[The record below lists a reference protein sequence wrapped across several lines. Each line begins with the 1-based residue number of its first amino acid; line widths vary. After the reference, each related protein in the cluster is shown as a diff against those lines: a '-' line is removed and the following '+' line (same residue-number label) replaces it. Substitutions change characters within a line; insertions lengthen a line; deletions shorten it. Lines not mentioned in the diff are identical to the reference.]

1 MRQLIRQMIVL
12 CFSMSFAL
20 VGHGQPF
27 DTHPRTQEDGQ
38 PWRLGYVES
47 GIFSEY
53 PLTLRAIMTGL
64 VELGWLQFSQ
74 PIPDDLS
81 AEALWKWAD
90 KHDEYNYLSFVED
103 AYWRPGNFESSL
115 RAPTR
120 EAIKKRLEQSD
131 DLDLLIAMGTWAGQ
145 DMRAIGPPI
154 PTIVASTS
162 DPLSAGIID
171 SIEDSGVN
179 NLHARI
185 EPERY
190 ERQVRLF
197 HDIVPFKTLGIVYE
211 DTEEGRTYTALDAI
225 LEVSKERHFEVSHC
239 HASMTNLASEEVIQG
254 AIDCFQ
260 KLADKHVDAV
270 YVTTHRGVT
279 KTSIV
284 KIAEILR
291 QAGIPS
297 FSMLGAEDVKQG
309 ILLSLANAN
318 VNFVGL
324 FHAEAI
330 AKVFNGAL
338 PREITQIWVDPAKIA
353 LNLETAKIIGF
364 DPPIDILLAADDV
377 YDNYASK

>member
-1 MRQLIRQMIVL
+1 MLLRILRILIVCLGTGFMLASHAQTY
-12 CFSMSFAL
+12 
-20 VGHGQPF
+20 GTQ
-27 DTHPRTQEDGQ
+27 PRTQDDDQ

-64 VELGWLQFSQ
+64 VELGWLQFSE
-74 PIPDDLS
+74 PIPDNLS
-81 AEALWKWAD
+81 AEALWKWANE
-90 KHDEYNYLSFVED
+90 HDNYEYLTFVED
-103 AYWRPGNFESSL
+103 ATWRPGNFESSL
-115 RAPTR
+115 RTPTKQ
-120 EAIKKRLEQSD
+120 AIEKRISQHH

-171 SIEDSGVN
+171 SIEDSGKD

-185 EPERY
+185 EPQRY

-197 HDIVPFKTLGIVYE
+197 HDIVPFNTLGIVYE
-211 DTEEGRTYTALDAI
+211 DSQEGRTYTALDAI
-225 LEVSKERHFEVSHC
+225 LKVSKEQNFDVVHC
-239 HASMTNLASEEVIQG
+239 HASMTNLESDDVIQG
-254 AIDCFQ
+254 AVDCYQ
-260 KLADKHVDAV
+260 TLADKHVDAV
-270 YVTTHRGVT
+270 YVTTHRGIT
-279 KTSIV
+279 ETSIV
-284 KIAEILR
+284 EIAEILR

-297 FSMLGAEDVKQG
+297 FSMLGANDVKQG

-330 AKVFNGAL
+330 AKVLNGAR
-338 PREITQIWVDPAKIA
+338 PRDITQIWVDPAKIA

-377 YDNYASK
+377 FDHYASR

>member
-1 MRQLIRQMIVL
+1 
-12 CFSMSFAL
+12 
-20 VGHGQPF
+20 
-27 DTHPRTQEDGQ
+27 
-38 PWRLGYVES
+38 
-47 GIFSEY
+47 EY

-103 AYWRPGNFESSL
+103 SYWRPGNFESSL

-171 SIEDSGVN
+171 SIEDSGVD

-239 HASMTNLASEEVIQG
+239 HASMTTLASEEVIQG

-338 PREITQIWVDPAKIA
+338 PREITQIW
-353 LNLETAKIIGF
+353 
-364 DPPIDILLAADDV
+364 
-377 YDNYASK
+377 